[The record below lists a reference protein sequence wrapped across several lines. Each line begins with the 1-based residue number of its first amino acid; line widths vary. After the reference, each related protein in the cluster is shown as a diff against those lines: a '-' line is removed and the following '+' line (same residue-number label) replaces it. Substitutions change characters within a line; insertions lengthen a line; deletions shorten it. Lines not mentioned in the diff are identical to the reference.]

1 MSEKK
6 SSMRWIALCCLG
18 VFLLA
23 GQPLLAAELSQADRD
38 AAVKSLNETR
48 QKFLESVAG
57 LSEAQWTFK
66 SAPDRWSIAVVAE
79 HLAVTETALPSMV
92 SEQILKTPAGATPAS
107 EKVPDA
113 RIFEV
118 ITDRSGK
125 AQAPEMIRPTGR
137 WSTPEEILKAFNEGR
152 DKNLEYIRT
161 TSDDLRAHAVP
172 HPAVKA
178 PVDAYQWFLLLSAH
192 CTRHTAQIEE
202 VKADPG
208 FPKS

>member
-6 SSMRWIALCCLG
+6 SSMRWIALGCLG

-48 QKFLESVAG
+48 QEFLDSIAG

-66 SAPDRWSIAVVAE
+66 SAPDRWSIAEVAE